1 MLGTI
6 VNSLAIIFGSILGLF
21 LRGGLKENYK
31 SIVMNALAL
40 SVIFIGSSSA
50 IGGINSGNA
59 NPVLFIV
66 SLVLGS
72 LIGEFLK
79 IEEKLQSLG
88 ESLQSKCG
96 GENSTIAQG
105 FVTASLVFC
114 IGTMAVVGSMESG
127 INHNH
132 TTLFVKS
139 LIDGTAAIIFSSTLG
154 IGVIFSAVSV
164 FIYQGILTVFASFLK
179 PYLTDNMLLEMSIT
193 GGILIAAIGINMFE
207 IKKIKVGNMLPAIF
221 IPVIF
226 YTPFFQNIIN
236 FFKGLFF

>member
-1 MLGTI
+1 
-6 VNSLAIIFGSILGLF
+6 
-21 LRGGLKENYK
+21 
-31 SIVMNALAL
+31 
-40 SVIFIGSSSA
+40 
-50 IGGINSGNA
+50 
-59 NPVLFIV
+59 
-66 SLVLGS
+66 
-72 LIGEFLK
+72 
-79 IEEKLQSLG
+79 
-88 ESLQSKCG
+88 
-96 GENSTIAQG
+96 
-105 FVTASLVFC
+105 
-114 IGTMAVVGSMESG
+114 MAVVGSMESG

-179 PYLTDNMLLEMSIT
+179 PYLTDNMLLEISIT